1 VLDSVSTVISALWAC
16 PTLSRVLPEPAAVL
30 NPAPT
35 RPAEPAASPRL
46 SPRPVAR
53 IAGVAVHLPERTRD
67 VAEAERELHRRN
79 PKVAPRIPMVSRLTG
94 VRRIHVADDDQQASD
109 LAVAASEK
117 VLDRAGL
124 RAGDVDL
131 LIFASATQDMIEP
144 ATGHI
149 VAAKLGVRA
158 PVMDVKNACNSVLN
172 GIEVAEALIGTGRYR
187 RVLVACGE
195 MPTRGVRW
203 DVPDR
208 GTYAMSA
215 AGYTMSDA
223 GAAVLVE
230 ATGSVPGFGAGDAHG
245 RSADLE
251 DGFEDD
257 LAAELAGLVEP
268 VDRPSGIL
276 ASVFAAESQHWDVG
290 MLPGGGTVNPRD
302 PERSYFE
309 IDGSRLREAFVAFGP
324 GPVEQA
330 LAAAGVTIDDVAL
343 IAVHQVAVAYLADVH
358 RALGVPA
365 DRTIL
370 TVADH
375 GNIASATLP
384 LQLATALESGRLRR
398 GDVVLLL
405 GLAGGISMGA
415 MVVRW

>member
-1 VLDSVSTVISALWAC
+1 M
-16 PTLSRVLPEPAAVL
+16 L
-30 NPAPT
+30 NPVTA
-35 RPAEPAASPRL
+35 RSIEPSQQPQQ

-53 IAGVAVHLPERTRD
+53 IAEVAVHLPERTRD
-67 VAEAERELHRRN
+67 VADAERELHRRN
-79 PKVAPRIPMVSRLTG
+79 PKVAPRLPMVSRLTG
-94 VRRIHVADDDQQASD
+94 VRRVHVADDDQQASD
-109 LAVAASEK
+109 LAVAASRT

-124 RAGDVDL
+124 GPEDVDL

-144 ATGHI
+144 ATSHI
-149 VAAKLGVRA
+149 TAAKLGVRA

-208 GTYAMSA
+208 RTYAMSA

-230 ATGSVPGFGAGDAHG
+230 ATGVGGGSAPG
-245 RSADLE
+245 RI

-268 VDRPSGIL
+268 AGRPSGIL
-276 ASVFAAESQHWDVG
+276 GSAFAAESRHWDVG

-302 PERSYFE
+302 PERTYFE
-309 IDGSRLREAFVAFGP
+309 IDGSRLREAFDAFGS
-324 GPVEQA
+324 GPVDEA
-330 LAAAGVTIDDVAL
+330 LDAAGVTMDDVAL
-343 IAVHQVAVAYLADVH
+343 VAVHQVAVTYLADVH
-358 RALGVPA
+358 RTLGVPA
-365 DRTIL
+365 DRTIV

-384 LQLATALESGRLRR
+384 LQLATALESGRLQR

>member
-1 VLDSVSTVISALWAC
+1 M
-16 PTLSRVLPEPAAVL
+16 
-30 NPAPT
+30 
-35 RPAEPAASPRL
+35 
-46 SPRPVAR
+46 
-53 IAGVAVHLPERTRD
+53 HLPEHTRD

-124 RAGDVDL
+124 RADDVDL

-144 ATGHI
+144 ATSHI

-230 ATGSVPGFGAGDAHG
+230 ATGSMPGFGAGAAHG
-245 RSADLE
+245 RGDTFE

-290 MLPGGGTVNPRD
+290 MLPAGGTVNPRD
-302 PERSYFE
+302 PERTYFE

-324 GPVEQA
+324 GPVQQA

-375 GNIASATLP
+375 GNVASATLP
-384 LQLATALESGRLRR
+384 LQLATAVESGRLRR

>member
-1 VLDSVSTVISALWAC
+1 MSQAC
-16 PTLSRVLPEPAAVL
+16 PNLCRVLPEPAAVL
-30 NPAPT
+30 NPVTARPT
-35 RPAEPAASPRL
+35 EPAPSSQQPQPFP
-46 SPRPVAR
+46 SPVAR
-53 IAGVAVHLPERTRD
+53 IAEVAVHLPERTRD
-67 VAEAERELHRRN
+67 VADAERELHRGN
-79 PKVAPRIPMVSRLTG
+79 PGVAPRLPMVSRLTG
-94 VRRIHVADDDQQASD
+94 VRRVHVADDDQQASD
-109 LAVAASEK
+109 LAVAASRTA
-117 VLDRAGL
+117 LDRAGL
-124 RAGDVDL
+124 GPEDIDL

-144 ATGHI
+144 ATSHI
-149 VAAKLGVRA
+149 TAAKLGVRA

-208 GTYAMSA
+208 RTYAMSA

-230 ATGSVPGFGAGDAHG
+230 ATGVEATGVGPWDGAEPEPADGFG
-245 RSADLE
+245 
-251 DGFEDD
+251 DD
-257 LAAELAGLVEP
+257 LAAELAGLVA
-268 VDRPSGIL
+268 RGGKPSGIL
-276 ASVFAAESQHWDVG
+276 ASAFTAESQHWDVG

-309 IDGSRLREAFVAFGP
+309 IDGSRLRDAFLALGP
-324 GPVEQA
+324 GPVAQA
-330 LAAAGVTIDDVAL
+330 LEQAGVTMDDVAL
-343 IAVHQVAVAYLADVH
+343 VAVHQVAVAYLADVH

-384 LQLATALESGRLRR
+384 LQLVTAVESGRLQR

>member
-1 VLDSVSTVISALWAC
+1 VC
-16 PTLSRVLPEPAAVL
+16 RVLPEPAAVL
-30 NPAPT
+30 NPVTARSTEPSQQPT
-35 RPAEPAASPRL
+35 PSR
-46 SPRPVAR
+46 RPVAR
-53 IAGVAVHLPERTRD
+53 IAHVAVHLPERTRD
-67 VAEAERELHRRN
+67 VADAERELHRRN
-79 PKVAPRIPMVSRLTG
+79 PKVAPRLPMVSRLTG
-94 VRRIHVADDDQQASD
+94 VRRVHVADDDQQASD
-109 LAVAASEK
+109 LAVAASRT

-124 RAGDVDL
+124 RPDDIDL

-144 ATGHI
+144 ATSHI
-149 VAAKLGVRA
+149 TAAKLGVRA

-208 GTYAMSA
+208 RTYAMSA

-230 ATGSVPGFGAGDAHG
+230 ATGVGGASGI
-245 RSADLE
+245 E
-251 DGFEDD
+251 GFEDD
-257 LAAELAGLVEP
+257 LAAELAGLIDP
-268 VDRPSGIL
+268 SRPSGIL
-276 ASVFAAESQHWDVG
+276 GSAFAAESQHWDVG

-309 IDGSRLREAFVAFGP
+309 IDGSRLREAFDAFGS
-324 GPVEQA
+324 GPVDEA
-330 LAAAGVTIDDVAL
+330 LAAAGVTMDDVAL
-343 IAVHQVAVAYLADVH
+343 VAVHQVAVTYLADVH
-358 RALGVPA
+358 RTVGVPA
-365 DRTIL
+365 DRTIV

-384 LQLATALESGRLRR
+384 LQLAIALESGRLKR

>member
-1 VLDSVSTVISALWAC
+1 
-16 PTLSRVLPEPAAVL
+16 
-30 NPAPT
+30 
-35 RPAEPAASPRL
+35 
-46 SPRPVAR
+46 
-53 IAGVAVHLPERTRD
+53 
-67 VAEAERELHRRN
+67 VAEAERDLHRRN
-79 PKVAPRIPMVSRLTG
+79 PSVAPRIPMVSRLTG
-94 VRRIHVADDDQQASD
+94 VRRVHLADDDQQASD
-109 LAVAASEK
+109 LAVAASRT

-124 RAGDVDL
+124 GPADVDL

-144 ATGHI
+144 ATSHI
-149 VAAKLGVRA
+149 TAAKLGVRA

-187 RVLVACGE
+187 RVLVASGE

-208 GTYAMSA
+208 RTYAMSA

-230 ATGSVPGFGAGDAHG
+230 ATGAGSALGAV
-245 RSADLE
+245 

-257 LAAELAGLVEP
+257 LAAELAGLVA
-268 VDRPSGIL
+268 RGGMPSGIL
-276 ASVFAAESQHWDVG
+276 ASAFTAESQHWDVG

-309 IDGSRLREAFVAFGP
+309 IDGSRLREAFLALGS
-324 GPVEQA
+324 GPVDQA
-330 LAAAGVTIDDVAL
+330 LRQAGVTMDDVAL
-343 IAVHQVAVAYLADVH
+343 VAVHQVAVGYLADVH

-365 DRTIL
+365 DRTII

-384 LQLATALESGRLRR
+384 LQLVTALESGRLKR

>member
-1 VLDSVSTVISALWAC
+1 M
-16 PTLSRVLPEPAAVL
+16 LS
-30 NPAPT
+30 PAPT
-35 RPAEPAASPRL
+35 RPTEPSAPSQQPRRA
-46 SPRPVAR
+46 PHPVAR
-53 IAGVAVHLPERTRD
+53 IAEVAVHLPERTRD
-67 VAEAERELHRRN
+67 VAEAERDLHRRN
-79 PKVAPRIPMVSRLTG
+79 PRVAPRIPMVSRLTG
-94 VRRIHVADDDQQASD
+94 VRRVHVADDDQQASD
-109 LAVAASEK
+109 LAVAASRI

-124 RAGDVDL
+124 GPEDVDL
-131 LIFASATQDMIEP
+131 LIFASATQDMVEP
-144 ATGHI
+144 ATSHI
-149 VAAKLGVRA
+149 TAAKLGVRA

-187 RVLVACGE
+187 RVLVASGE

-208 GTYAMSA
+208 RTYAMSA

-230 ATGSVPGFGAGDAHG
+230 ATDPPSGAALWNGGTSGGSSD
-245 RSADLE
+245 
-251 DGFEDD
+251 FEDD
-257 LAAELAGLVEP
+257 LAAELAGLVDSGTDSGTDP
-268 VDRPSGIL
+268 RTGAKTDPGTDPGTRPSGIL
-276 ASVFAAESQHWDVG
+276 ASVFTAESQHWDVG

-302 PERSYFE
+302 PERTYFE
-309 IDGSRLREAFVAFGP
+309 IDGSRLREAFLALGP
-324 GPVEQA
+324 GPVDQA
-330 LAAAGVTIDDVAL
+330 LDQAGVTMDDVAL
-343 IAVHQVAVAYLADVH
+343 VAVHQVAVAYLADVH

-384 LQLATALESGRLRR
+384 LQLVTALESGRLKR

>member
-1 VLDSVSTVISALWAC
+1 
-16 PTLSRVLPEPAAVL
+16 
-30 NPAPT
+30 
-35 RPAEPAASPRL
+35 
-46 SPRPVAR
+46 
-53 IAGVAVHLPERTRD
+53 
-67 VAEAERELHRRN
+67 
-79 PKVAPRIPMVSRLTG
+79 
-94 VRRIHVADDDQQASD
+94 VRRVHVADDDQQASD
-109 LAVAASEK
+109 LAVAASRT

-124 RAGDVDL
+124 GPHDIDL

-144 ATGHI
+144 ATSHI
-149 VAAKLGVRA
+149 TAAKLGVRA

-203 DVPDR
+203 DLPDR
-208 GTYAMSA
+208 RTYAMSA

-230 ATGSVPGFGAGDAHG
+230 ATGAGGAGGSG
-245 RSADLE
+245 RA

-257 LAAELAGLVEP
+257 LVAELAGLVGP
-268 VDRPSGIL
+268 VGRPSGIL
-276 ASVFAAESQHWDVG
+276 GSAFAAESRHWDVG

-309 IDGSRLREAFVAFGP
+309 IDGSRLREAFDAFGS
-324 GPVEQA
+324 GPVDEA

-343 IAVHQVAVAYLADVH
+343 VAVHQVAVAYLADVH

-365 DRTIL
+365 DRTIV

-405 GLAGGISMGA
+405 GLAGGVSMGA

>member
-1 VLDSVSTVISALWAC
+1 VLH
-16 PTLSRVLPEPAAVL
+16 EPAAVL
-30 NPAPT
+30 NPAPS
-35 RPAEPAASPRL
+35 RPAEPSASRQPTPQQ

-67 VAEAERELHRRN
+67 VADAERELHRRN
-79 PKVAPRIPMVSRLTG
+79 PEVAPRLPLVSRLTG
-94 VRRIHVADDDQQASD
+94 VRRVHVADDDQQASD
-109 LAVAASEK
+109 LAVAASRT

-124 RAGDVDL
+124 GPHDVDL

-144 ATGHI
+144 ATSHI
-149 VAAKLGVRA
+149 TAAKLGVRA

-208 GTYAMSA
+208 RTYAMSA

-230 ATGSVPGFGAGDAHG
+230 ATGLAAGASGPA
-245 RSADLE
+245 
-251 DGFEDD
+251 DGFADE
-257 LAAELAGLVEP
+257 LVAELAGLVDP
-268 VDRPSGIL
+268 AGRPSGIL
-276 ASVFAAESQHWDVG
+276 GSAFAAESRHWDVG

-309 IDGSRLREAFVAFGP
+309 IDGSRLREAFGAFGS
-324 GPVEQA
+324 GPVDEA
-330 LAAAGVTIDDVAL
+330 LAAAGVAMDDVAL
-343 IAVHQVAVAYLADVH
+343 VAVHQVAVEYLADVH

-365 DRTIL
+365 DRTIV

-384 LQLATALESGRLRR
+384 LQLVAALESGRLRR

>member
-1 VLDSVSTVISALWAC
+1 
-16 PTLSRVLPEPAAVL
+16 
-30 NPAPT
+30 
-35 RPAEPAASPRL
+35 
-46 SPRPVAR
+46 
-53 IAGVAVHLPERTRD
+53 

-79 PKVAPRIPMVSRLTG
+79 PSVAPRIPMVSRLTG
-94 VRRIHVADDDQQASD
+94 VRRVHLADDDQQASD
-109 LAVAASEK
+109 LAVAASRT

-124 RAGDVDL
+124 GPADVDL

-144 ATGHI
+144 ATSHI
-149 VAAKLGVRA
+149 TAAKLGVRA

-187 RVLVACGE
+187 RVLVASGE

-208 GTYAMSA
+208 RTYAMSA

-230 ATGSVPGFGAGDAHG
+230 ATGAGSALGAV
-245 RSADLE
+245 

-257 LAAELAGLVEP
+257 LAAELAGLVA
-268 VDRPSGIL
+268 RGGMPSGIL
-276 ASVFAAESQHWDVG
+276 GSAFTAESQHWDVG

-309 IDGSRLREAFVAFGP
+309 IDGSRLREAFLALGS
-324 GPVEQA
+324 GPVDQA
-330 LAAAGVTIDDVAL
+330 LRQAGVTMDDVAL
-343 IAVHQVAVAYLADVH
+343 VAVHQVAVGYLADVH

-365 DRTIL
+365 DRTII

-384 LQLATALESGRLRR
+384 LQLVTALESGRLKR

>member
-1 VLDSVSTVISALWAC
+1 M
-16 PTLSRVLPEPAAVL
+16 LPEPAAVL
-30 NPAPT
+30 NPVTA
-35 RPAEPAASPRL
+35 RSIEPSEQSPQP
-46 SPRPVAR
+46 PRPVAR
-53 IAGVAVHLPERTRD
+53 IAQVAVYLPERTRD
-67 VAEAERELHRRN
+67 VADAERELHRRN
-79 PKVAPRIPMVSRLTG
+79 PKVAPRLPMVSRLTG
-94 VRRIHVADDDQQASD
+94 VRRVHVADEDQQASD
-109 LAVAASEK
+109 LAVAASRT

-124 RAGDVDL
+124 GPEDVDL

-144 ATGHI
+144 ATSHI
-149 VAAKLGVRA
+149 TAAKLGVRA

-208 GTYAMSA
+208 RTYAMSA

-230 ATGSVPGFGAGDAHG
+230 ATGAGGAPG
-245 RSADLE
+245 RV

-268 VDRPSGIL
+268 AARPSGIL
-276 ASVFAAESQHWDVG
+276 GSAFAAESQHWDVG

-309 IDGSRLREAFVAFGP
+309 IDGSRLREAFDAFGS
-324 GPVEQA
+324 GPVDEA
-330 LAAAGVTIDDVAL
+330 LAAAGVTMDDVAL
-343 IAVHQVAVAYLADVH
+343 VAVHQVAVTYLADVH
-358 RALGVPA
+358 RTLGVPA
-365 DRTIL
+365 DRTIV

-384 LQLATALESGRLRR
+384 LQLAVALESGRLER

-405 GLAGGISMGA
+405 GLAGGVSMGA

>member
-1 VLDSVSTVISALWAC
+1 M
-16 PTLSRVLPEPAAVL
+16 LPEPAAVL

-35 RPAEPAASPRL
+35 RPAEPSASPRP

-109 LAVAASEK
+109 LAVAASRT

-124 RAGDVDL
+124 RSADVDL
-131 LIFASATQDMIEP
+131 LLFASATQDMIEP
-144 ATGHI
+144 ATSHI

-208 GTYAMSA
+208 STYAMSA

-230 ATGSVPGFGAGDAHG
+230 ATGA
-245 RSADLE
+245 RTE

-268 VDRPSGIL
+268 ADKPSGIL
-276 ASVFAAESQHWDVG
+276 ASVFTAESQHWDVG

>member
-1 VLDSVSTVISALWAC
+1 MNPSGS
-16 PTLSRVLPEPAAVL
+16 PASQHQ
-30 NPAPT
+30 PH
-35 RPAEPAASPRL
+35 
-46 SPRPVAR
+46 PRPVAR
-53 IAGVAVHLPERTRD
+53 IVDVAVHLPERTRD
-67 VAEAERELHRRN
+67 VAEAERDLHRRN
-79 PKVAPRIPMVSRLTG
+79 PKVAPRLPMVSRLTG
-94 VRRIHVADDDQQASD
+94 VRRVHVADDDLQASD
-109 LAVAASEK
+109 LAVAASRT
-117 VLDRAGL
+117 VLGRAGVGP
-124 RAGDVDL
+124 ADVDL

-144 ATGHI
+144 ATSHI
-149 VAAKLGVRA
+149 TAAKLGVRA

-208 GTYAMSA
+208 RTYALSA

-223 GAAVLVE
+223 GAAVLLE
-230 ATGSVPGFGAGDAHG
+230 ATGEATGAV
-245 RSADLE
+245 E
-251 DGFEDD
+251 TFEDD
-257 LAAELAGLVEP
+257 LAAELAGLVRDEGP
-268 VDRPSGIL
+268 GAPGLPGGPPSGIL
-276 ASVFAAESQHWDVG
+276 ASAFTAESRHWDIG

-309 IDGSRLREAFVAFGP
+309 IDGSRLREAFLALGS
-324 GPVEQA
+324 GPVGQA
-330 LAAAGVTIDDVAL
+330 LEQAGVTMDEVAL
-343 IAVHQVAVAYLADVH
+343 VAVHQVAVGYLGDVH

-365 DRTIL
+365 DRTIV

-384 LQLATALESGRLRR
+384 LQLVEAQESGRLRR

>member
-1 VLDSVSTVISALWAC
+1 M
-16 PTLSRVLPEPAAVL
+16 L
-30 NPAPT
+30 NPAPA
-35 RPAEPAASPRL
+35 RPTEPSASPQPAPHRH

-53 IAGVAVHLPERTRD
+53 IVDVAVHLPERTRD
-67 VAEAERELHRRN
+67 VAGAERDLHRRN
-79 PKVAPRIPMVSRLTG
+79 PKVAPRLPMVSRLTG
-94 VRRIHVADDDQQASD
+94 VRRVHVADDDQQASD
-109 LAVAASEK
+109 LAVVASRS
-117 VLDRAGL
+117 VLGRAGL
-124 RAGDVDL
+124 GPQDVDL

-144 ATGHI
+144 ATSHI
-149 VAAKLGVRA
+149 TAAKLGVRA

-208 GTYAMSA
+208 RTYAMSA

-223 GAAVLVE
+223 GAAVLLE
-230 ATGSVPGFGAGDAHG
+230 ATGAPTGASSGTDT
-245 RSADLE
+245 
-251 DGFEDD
+251 FEDD
-257 LAAELAGLVEP
+257 LAAELAELVAP
-268 VDRPSGIL
+268 VGRPSGIL
-276 ASVFAAESQHWDVG
+276 ASAFTAESQHWDVG

-309 IDGSRLREAFVAFGP
+309 IDGSRLREAFLALGS
-324 GPVEQA
+324 GPVGQA
-330 LAAAGVTIDDVAL
+330 LDQAGVTMDDVAL
-343 IAVHQVAVAYLADVH
+343 VAVHQVAVGYLEDVH

-365 DRTIL
+365 DRTIV

-375 GNIASATLP
+375 GNLASATLP
-384 LQLATALESGRLRR
+384 LQLVQALESGRLRR

>member
-1 VLDSVSTVISALWAC
+1 M
-16 PTLSRVLPEPAAVL
+16 LPEPATVL
-30 NPAPT
+30 NPVTALTAQPSSSFQ
-35 RPAEPAASPRL
+35 EPQQPQQPS
-46 SPRPVAR
+46 RPVAR
-53 IAGVAVHLPERTRD
+53 IAEVAVHLPERTRD
-67 VAEAERELHRRN
+67 VADAERELHRRN
-79 PKVAPRIPMVSRLTG
+79 PRVAPRLPMVSRLTG
-94 VRRIHVADDDQQASD
+94 VRRVHVADDDQQASD
-109 LAVAASEK
+109 LAVAASRV

-124 RAGDVDL
+124 GPQDVDL

-144 ATGHI
+144 ATSHI
-149 VAAKLGVRA
+149 TAAKLGVRA

-203 DVPDR
+203 ELPDR
-208 GTYAMSA
+208 RTYAMSA
-215 AGYTMSDA
+215 PGYTMSDA

-230 ATGSVPGFGAGDAHG
+230 ATEAAPGTGPAAGAGSGPTVGDGVLPG
-245 RSADLE
+245 RA
-251 DGFEDD
+251 DGFDDD
-257 LAAELAGLVEP
+257 LAAELADLIDPG
-268 VDRPSGIL
+268 RPSGIL
-276 ASVFAAESQHWDVG
+276 ASVFVAESQHWDVG

-309 IDGSRLREAFVAFGP
+309 IDGSRLREAFDAIGS
-324 GPVEQA
+324 GPVDEA
-330 LAAAGVTIDDVAL
+330 LAAAGVTMDDVAL
-343 IAVHQVAVAYLADVH
+343 VAVHQVAVTYLADVR

-365 DRTIL
+365 DRTIV

-375 GNIASATLP
+375 GNMASATLP
-384 LQLATALESGRLRR
+384 LQLVLAIESGRLRR

>member
-1 VLDSVSTVISALWAC
+1 
-16 PTLSRVLPEPAAVL
+16 VL
-30 NPAPT
+30 NPAPA
-35 RPAEPAASPRL
+35 RPAAPSAQHQRL
-46 SPRPVAR
+46 PSPVAR
-53 IAGVAVHLPERTRD
+53 IVDVAVHLPKCTRD
-67 VAEAERELHRRN
+67 VAEAERDLHRKN
-79 PKVAPRIPMVSRLTG
+79 PTVAPRLPMVSRLTG
-94 VRRIHVADDDQQASD
+94 VRRVHVADDDLQASD
-109 LAVAASEK
+109 LAVAASRT

-124 RAGDVDL
+124 GPEDVDL

-144 ATGHI
+144 ATSHI
-149 VAAKLGVRA
+149 TAAKLGVRA

-172 GIEVAEALIGTGRYR
+172 GIEVAEALIGTGRYL

-208 GTYAMSA
+208 RTYAMSA

-223 GAAVLVE
+223 GAAVLLE
-230 ATGSVPGFGAGDAHG
+230 ATGAGTGASGVDT
-245 RSADLE
+245 
-251 DGFEDD
+251 FEDD
-257 LAAELAGLVEP
+257 LAAELAGLVRDENQDAP
-268 VDRPSGIL
+268 GRESGRASDARPSGIL
-276 ASVFAAESQHWDVG
+276 ASAFTAESQHWDVG

-309 IDGSRLREAFVAFGP
+309 IDGSRLREAFLAIGS
-324 GPVEQA
+324 GPVGQALEQA
-330 LAAAGVTIDDVAL
+330 GMTMDDVAL
-343 IAVHQVAVAYLADVH
+343 VAVHQVAVAYLADVH
-358 RALGVPA
+358 QALGVPA
-365 DRTIL
+365 DRTIV

-384 LQLATALESGRLRR
+384 LQLVTALESGRLKR

>member
-1 VLDSVSTVISALWAC
+1 M
-16 PTLSRVLPEPAAVL
+16 LPEPAAVL
-30 NPAPT
+30 NPVNT
-35 RPAEPAASPRL
+35 RPAEPSASYQRTQQPQQ
-46 SPRPVAR
+46 SSRPVAR
-53 IAGVAVHLPERTRD
+53 IAEVAVHLPENTRD
-67 VAEAERELHRRN
+67 VAEAERDLHRRN
-79 PKVAPRIPMVSRLTG
+79 PKVAPRLPMVSRLTG
-94 VRRIHVADDDQQASD
+94 VRRVHLADADQQASD
-109 LAVAASEK
+109 LAVAASRTLLE
-117 VLDRAGL
+117 RAGL
-124 RAGDVDL
+124 GPGDVDL

-144 ATGHI
+144 ATSHI
-149 VAAKLGVRA
+149 TAAKLGVRA

-208 GTYAMSA
+208 ATYAMSA
-215 AGYTMSDA
+215 AGYTMSDG

-230 ATGSVPGFGAGDAHG
+230 AADAP
-245 RSADLE
+245 S
-251 DGFEDD
+251 GFEDD
-257 LAAELAGLVEP
+257 LAAELAGLVASG
-268 VDRPSGIL
+268 VRPSGIL
-276 ASVFAAESQHWDVG
+276 GSAFTAESQHWDVG

-309 IDGSRLREAFVAFGP
+309 IDGSRLREAFLALGP
-324 GPVEQA
+324 GPVQEA
-330 LAAAGVTIDDVAL
+330 LDQAGVTMDEVAL
-343 IAVHQVAVAYLADVH
+343 VAVHQVAVGYLADVH
-358 RALGVPA
+358 AALGVPA
-365 DRTIL
+365 DRTIV

-375 GNIASATLP
+375 GNLASATLP
-384 LQLATALESGRLRR
+384 LQLVTALESGRLRR

>member
-1 VLDSVSTVISALWAC
+1 M
-16 PTLSRVLPEPAAVL
+16 LPEPAVAPPTVTARAVRSSSTARADA
-30 NPAPT
+30 PAVPPH
-35 RPAEPAASPRL
+35 PA
-46 SPRPVAR
+46 PRPVAR
-53 IAGVAVHLPERTRD
+53 IAGVAVHLPGRTRD
-67 VAEAERELHRRN
+67 VATAERELHRRN
-79 PKVAPRIPMVSRLTG
+79 PAVAPRVPMVSRLTG
-94 VRRIHVADDDQQASD
+94 VRTVHVADDDQQASD
-109 LAVAASEK
+109 LAVAAART

-124 RAGDVDL
+124 GPADVDL

-144 ATGHI
+144 ATCHI

-187 RVLVACGE
+187 RVLVASGE
-195 MPTRGVRW
+195 MPSRGVRW

-208 GTYAMSA
+208 RTYAMSA
-215 AGYTMSDA
+215 PGYTMSDA

-230 ATGSVPGFGAGDAHG
+230 ATGTGS
-245 RSADLE
+245 LE
-251 DGFEDD
+251 DE
-257 LAAELAGLVEP
+257 LAAELAGLAEHAGP
-268 VDRPSGIL
+268 PSGIL
-276 ASVFAAESQHWDVG
+276 GSVFAAESQHWDVG
-290 MLPGGGTVNPRD
+290 MLPAGGTVNPRD

-309 IDGSRLREAFVAFGP
+309 IDGSRLREAFLAIGP
-324 GPVEQA
+324 GPVSEA
-330 LAAAGVTIDDVAL
+330 LDRAGVTMDDVAL
-343 IAVHQVAVAYLADVH
+343 VAVHQVAVGYLADVH

-365 DRTIL
+365 DRTVV

-384 LQLATALESGRLRR
+384 LQLVTALESGRLHR

>member
-1 VLDSVSTVISALWAC
+1 M
-16 PTLSRVLPEPAAVL
+16 LPEPAAVL
-30 NPAPT
+30 NAVT
-35 RPAEPAASPRL
+35 ARSTEPSQQPRQ
-46 SPRPVAR
+46 SRHPVAR
-53 IAGVAVHLPERTRD
+53 IAQVAVHLPERTRD
-67 VAEAERELHRRN
+67 VADAERELHRRN
-79 PKVAPRIPMVSRLTG
+79 PKVAPRLPMVARLTG
-94 VRRIHVADDDQQASD
+94 VRRVHVADDDQQASD
-109 LAVAASEK
+109 LAVAASRI

-124 RAGDVDL
+124 GPEDVDL

-144 ATGHI
+144 ATSHI
-149 VAAKLGVRA
+149 TAAKLGVRA

-208 GTYAMSA
+208 RTYAMSA

-230 ATGSVPGFGAGDAHG
+230 ATGAGAGAG
-245 RSADLE
+245 VVVGAGPGSGYG

-257 LAAELAGLVEP
+257 LAAELAVLVEP
-268 VDRPSGIL
+268 SRPSGIL
-276 ASVFAAESQHWDVG
+276 GSAFAAESRHWDVG

-309 IDGSRLREAFVAFGP
+309 IDGSRLREAFDAFGS
-324 GPVEQA
+324 GPVDEA
-330 LAAAGVTIDDVAL
+330 LDAAGVTMDDVAL
-343 IAVHQVAVAYLADVH
+343 VAVHQVAVTYLADVH
-358 RALGVPA
+358 RTLGVPA
-365 DRTIL
+365 DRTIV

-384 LQLATALESGRLRR
+384 LQLATALESGRLQR

>member
-1 VLDSVSTVISALWAC
+1 M
-16 PTLSRVLPEPAAVL
+16 L
-30 NPAPT
+30 NPAPA
-35 RPAEPAASPRL
+35 RPTEPSASPQPAPHQH

-53 IAGVAVHLPERTRD
+53 IVDVAVHLPERTRD
-67 VAEAERELHRRN
+67 VADAERDLHRRN
-79 PKVAPRIPMVSRLTG
+79 PKVAPRLPMVSRLTG
-94 VRRIHVADDDQQASD
+94 VRRVHVADDDQQASD
-109 LAVAASEK
+109 LAVAASRT

-124 RAGDVDL
+124 RPQDVDL

-144 ATGHI
+144 ATSHI
-149 VAAKLGVRA
+149 TAAKLGVRA

-208 GTYAMSA
+208 RTYAMSA

-230 ATGSVPGFGAGDAHG
+230 ATGAGSGTGGADA
-245 RSADLE
+245 
-251 DGFEDD
+251 FEDD
-257 LAAELAGLVEP
+257 LAAELARLVEP
-268 VDRPSGIL
+268 TDRPSGIL
-276 ASVFAAESQHWDVG
+276 ASAFTAESQHWDVG
-290 MLPGGGTVNPRD
+290 MLPSGGTVNPRD

-309 IDGSRLREAFVAFGP
+309 IDGSRLREAFLALGP
-324 GPVEQA
+324 GPVGQA
-330 LAAAGVTIDDVAL
+330 LDQAGVTMDDVAL
-343 IAVHQVAVAYLADVH
+343 VAVHQVAVGYLEDVH

-365 DRTIL
+365 DRTIV

>member
-1 VLDSVSTVISALWAC
+1 
-16 PTLSRVLPEPAAVL
+16 
-30 NPAPT
+30 
-35 RPAEPAASPRL
+35 
-46 SPRPVAR
+46 
-53 IAGVAVHLPERTRD
+53 
-67 VAEAERELHRRN
+67 
-79 PKVAPRIPMVSRLTG
+79 MVSRLTG
-94 VRRIHVADDDQQASD
+94 VRRVHVADADQQASD
-109 LAVAASEK
+109 LAVAASRT

-124 RAGDVDL
+124 RPQDVDL
-131 LIFASATQDMIEP
+131 LVFASATQDMIEP
-144 ATGHI
+144 ATSHI
-149 VAAKLGVRA
+149 TAAKLGVRA

-187 RVLVACGE
+187 RVLVASGE

-208 GTYAMSA
+208 RTYTMSA

-230 ATGSVPGFGAGDAHG
+230 ATGPGGRAGIAGA
-245 RSADLE
+245 

-257 LAAELAGLVEP
+257 LAVELAGLAEP
-268 VDRPSGIL
+268 AGRPGGIL
-276 ASVFAAESQHWDVG
+276 GSAFAAESQHWDVG

-309 IDGSRLREAFVAFGP
+309 IDGSRLKEAFLAIGS
-324 GPVEQA
+324 GPVDAA
-330 LAAAGVTIDDVAL
+330 LAAAGVTMDDVAL
-343 IAVHQVAVAYLADVH
+343 VAVHQVAVAYLADVH

-365 DRTIL
+365 DRTIV

-384 LQLATALESGRLRR
+384 LQLVTALESGRLKR

>member
-1 VLDSVSTVISALWAC
+1 
-16 PTLSRVLPEPAAVL
+16 VLPEPAAVL
-30 NPAPT
+30 NPAPA
-35 RPAEPAASPRL
+35 RPVEPSAAPRQAPRQRL
-46 SPRPVAR
+46 RPVAR
-53 IAGVAVHLPERTRD
+53 IVGVAVHLPERIRD

-79 PKVAPRIPMVSRLTG
+79 PKVAPRLPMVSRLTG
-94 VRRIHVADDDQQASD
+94 VRRVHVADDDQQASD
-109 LAVAASEK
+109 LAVAASQT

-124 RAGDVDL
+124 GPQDVDL

-144 ATGHI
+144 ATSHI
-149 VAAKLGVRA
+149 TAAKLGVRA

-208 GTYAMSA
+208 RTYAMSA

-230 ATGSVPGFGAGDAHG
+230 ATGAASTPGFGPAGVPG
-245 RSADLE
+245 PS

-257 LAAELAGLVEP
+257 LVAELAELVEP
-268 VDRPSGIL
+268 AGRPSGIL
-276 ASVFAAESQHWDVG
+276 SSVFAAESQHWDVG

-309 IDGSRLREAFVAFGP
+309 IDGSRLRAAFDAFGSA
-324 GPVEQA
+324 PVEQA
-330 LAAAGVTIDDVAL
+330 LAAAGVTMDDVAL
-343 IAVHQVAVAYLADVH
+343 VAVHQVAVAYLADVH

-365 DRTIL
+365 DRTIV

-405 GLAGGISMGA
+405 GLAGGVSMGA

>member
-1 VLDSVSTVISALWAC
+1 M
-16 PTLSRVLPEPAAVL
+16 
-30 NPAPT
+30 
-35 RPAEPAASPRL
+35 
-46 SPRPVAR
+46 
-53 IAGVAVHLPERTRD
+53 HLPERTRD

-79 PKVAPRIPMVSRLTG
+79 PDVAPRLPLVSRLTG
-94 VRRIHVADDDQQASD
+94 VRRVHVADDDQQASD
-109 LAVAASEK
+109 LAVAASRT

-124 RAGDVDL
+124 GPQDVDL

-144 ATGHI
+144 ATSHI
-149 VAAKLGVRA
+149 TAAKLGVRA

-208 GTYAMSA
+208 RTYAMSA

-230 ATGSVPGFGAGDAHG
+230 ATGAASTPGFGPAGVSG
-245 RSADLE
+245 PS

-257 LAAELAGLVEP
+257 LVAELAELVEP
-268 VDRPSGIL
+268 AGRPSGIL
-276 ASVFAAESQHWDVG
+276 SSVFAAESQHWDVG
-290 MLPGGGTVNPRD
+290 MLPGGGTVSPRD

-309 IDGSRLREAFVAFGP
+309 IDGSRLRTAFDAFGSA
-324 GPVEQA
+324 PVEQA
-330 LAAAGVTIDDVAL
+330 LAAAGVTMDDVAL
-343 IAVHQVAVAYLADVH
+343 VAVHQVAVAYLADVH
-358 RALGVPA
+358 RTLGVPA
-365 DRTIL
+365 DRTIV

-384 LQLATALESGRLRR
+384 LQLATALESGRLGR

-405 GLAGGISMGA
+405 GLAGGVSMGA

>member
-1 VLDSVSTVISALWAC
+1 
-16 PTLSRVLPEPAAVL
+16 VLPEPAAVL
-30 NPAPT
+30 NPAPA
-35 RPAEPAASPRL
+35 RPVEPSAAPRQAPRQR
-46 SPRPVAR
+46 PRPVAR

-79 PKVAPRIPMVSRLTG
+79 PKVAPRLPMVSRLTG
-94 VRRIHVADDDQQASD
+94 VRRVHVADDDQQASD
-109 LAVAASEK
+109 LAVAASRT

-124 RAGDVDL
+124 GPQDVDL

-144 ATGHI
+144 ATSHI
-149 VAAKLGVRA
+149 TAAKLGVRA

-208 GTYAMSA
+208 RTYAMSA

-230 ATGSVPGFGAGDAHG
+230 ATGAGSAAAVGSAPGFGGPGAHG
-245 RSADLE
+245 RA

-257 LAAELAGLVEP
+257 LVAELAELVEP
-268 VDRPSGIL
+268 AGRLSGIL
-276 ASVFAAESQHWDVG
+276 SSVFAAESQHWDVG

-309 IDGSRLREAFVAFGP
+309 IDGSRLRAAFDAFGSA
-324 GPVEQA
+324 PVEQA
-330 LAAAGVTIDDVAL
+330 LAAAGVTMDDVAL
-343 IAVHQVAVAYLADVH
+343 VAVHQVAVAYLADVH
-358 RALGVPA
+358 RTLGVPA
-365 DRTIL
+365 DRTIV

-405 GLAGGISMGA
+405 GLAGGVSMGA

>member
-1 VLDSVSTVISALWAC
+1 
-16 PTLSRVLPEPAAVL
+16 
-30 NPAPT
+30 
-35 RPAEPAASPRL
+35 
-46 SPRPVAR
+46 
-53 IAGVAVHLPERTRD
+53 
-67 VAEAERELHRRN
+67 
-79 PKVAPRIPMVSRLTG
+79 
-94 VRRIHVADDDQQASD
+94 VRRVHVADADQQASD
-109 LAVAASEK
+109 LAVAASRT

-124 RAGDVDL
+124 GPADVDL

-144 ATGHI
+144 ATSHI
-149 VAAKLGVRA
+149 TAAKLGVRA

-187 RVLVACGE
+187 RVLVASGE

-208 GTYAMSA
+208 RTYAMSA

-230 ATGSVPGFGAGDAHG
+230 ATGAGSALGAV
-245 RSADLE
+245 

-257 LAAELAGLVEP
+257 LAAELAGLVA
-268 VDRPSGIL
+268 RGGMPSGIL
-276 ASVFAAESQHWDVG
+276 ASAFTAESQHWDVG

-309 IDGSRLREAFVAFGP
+309 IDGSRLREAFLALGS
-324 GPVEQA
+324 GPVDQA
-330 LAAAGVTIDDVAL
+330 LRQAGVTMDDVSL
-343 IAVHQVAVAYLADVH
+343 VAVHQVAVGYLADVH

-365 DRTIL
+365 DRTIV

-384 LQLATALESGRLRR
+384 LQLVTALESGRLER

>member
-1 VLDSVSTVISALWAC
+1 
-16 PTLSRVLPEPAAVL
+16 VLPEPAAVL

-35 RPAEPAASPRL
+35 RPAEPSASPRL

-53 IAGVAVHLPERTRD
+53 IADVAVHLPERTRD
-67 VAEAERELHRRN
+67 VAEAERDLHRRN

-109 LAVAASEK
+109 LAVAASRT

-124 RAGDVDL
+124 RPDDVDL

-144 ATGHI
+144 ATSHI
-149 VAAKLGVRA
+149 TAAKLGVRA

-208 GTYAMSA
+208 STYAMSA

-230 ATGSVPGFGAGDAHG
+230 ATGGVPGF
-245 RSADLE
+245 E
-251 DGFEDD
+251 DRFEDD

-268 VDRPSGIL
+268 ADRPSGIL

-290 MLPGGGTVNPRD
+290 MLPAGGTVNPRD